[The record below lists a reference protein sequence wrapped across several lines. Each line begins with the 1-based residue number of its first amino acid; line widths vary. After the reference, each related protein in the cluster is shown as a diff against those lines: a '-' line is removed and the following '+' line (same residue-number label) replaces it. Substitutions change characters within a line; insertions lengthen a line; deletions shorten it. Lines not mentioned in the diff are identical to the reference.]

1 MVIEEM
7 STLRIAV
14 RYEEKS
20 TQRGKRGDVDRDF
33 RVVNIIYN

>member
-20 TQRGKRGDVDRDF
+20 MQRGKRGDVHTG
-33 RVVNIIYN
+33 ILGW

>member
-20 TQRGKRGDVDRDF
+20 TQRGKKRDVHTG
-33 RVVNIIYN
+33 ILGW